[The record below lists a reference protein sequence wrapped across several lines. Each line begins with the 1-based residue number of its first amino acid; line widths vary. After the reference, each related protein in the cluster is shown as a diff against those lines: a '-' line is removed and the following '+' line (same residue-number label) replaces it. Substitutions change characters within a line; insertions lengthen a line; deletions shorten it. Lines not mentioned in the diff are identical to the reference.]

1 MSIIAMIHP
10 GASEFDEN
18 RRIQGALDL
27 PLSPSGG
34 EQLALLAE
42 RLRDVP
48 LECLYAGDAEPSR
61 ASAEVLS
68 ELLGVPLRIL
78 DDLVNQNLG
87 LWQGLQLEELRRKQP
102 RTWKQYE
109 ESPDSVCPPG
119 GETVQNVR
127 DRLSQVLARPLK
139 SHDVFGVVLPEP
151 AAAIARGWLLNADEM
166 VCPML
171 NDDACGNLEY
181 INTETRVVGT
191 EFEVVAEMASVRRNG
206 RA

>member
-87 LWQGLQLEELRRKQP
+87 LWQGLQLE
-102 RTWKQYE
+102 
-109 ESPDSVCPPG
+109 
-119 GETVQNVR
+119 
-127 DRLSQVLARPLK
+127 
-139 SHDVFGVVLPEP
+139 
-151 AAAIARGWLLNADEM
+151 
-166 VCPML
+166 
-171 NDDACGNLEY
+171 
-181 INTETRVVGT
+181 
-191 EFEVVAEMASVRRNG
+191 
-206 RA
+206 